1 MSNSPEIHAESRGLT
16 KRLFA
21 YLLPYSKFMFLGL
34 VLIAIVTLAINYLPI
49 LIRNA
54 TDEYI
59 ALEGESLAREERIT
73 GLYRVG
79 IIYVAVAVV
88 GFIMR
93 YCQGLLVAWIGQRII
108 RDLRGDIF
116 AKALSL
122 DMAYFDQTPVGRL
135 ITRVTSDVER
145 LQRFVTEGVV
155 GTLADVFMLVGILGY
170 MIYMSPPLAGV
181 TFLIL
186 PPLFFML
193 GYINRKLRES
203 YRQIRKS
210 QSSINALTQE
220 YIAGM
225 ETIQIFSREAMAERD
240 FDERNIKLRDAHFK
254 EVKWFSIYYP
264 LIEMGQALSIMAV
277 FAVGGILIIRGSDLV
292 SVGALIAFLAYI
304 RQFFHPLGSLSDK
317 ANTFQEA
324 MAASERIFAL
334 MDTGEEVVSPE
345 NPLDRNLISGAID
358 FKNVWFAYE
367 KENWV
372 IKDLNFRV
380 EPGESVAFVG
390 ATGAGKTTIINLIG
404 RFYDIQRGSIEIDGH
419 GIADF
424 RKEDLRDRIG
434 FVFQEPFIFSG
445 SVAENISMHNPQ
457 LNRNDIIAAAQ
468 AVNAH
473 RFISDMPAGYDT
485 VLRERGAGLSLGEKQ
500 LISMARIFVRQP
512 ELLLILDEATASV
525 DSATELLV
533 QDALKTL
540 QKGRT
545 SIMIAHR
552 LSTIKHSDRIIVM
565 KKGRMEA
572 SGTHD
577 ELIAEK
583 GYYYQLYQ
591 LLSHDIE

>member
-372 IKDLNFRV
+372 IKDLSFRV

-565 KKGRMEA
+565 KKGRTEA